1 MNNENT
7 FSELDIST
15 SQYILNLKEKM
26 KINNK
31 EVAYFTV
38 PKGWYS
44 HQEFGPDDHHCIV
57 INRVGVYDTEDRFIK
72 WIGLRE
78 AVQYL
83 KDYPVKFL

>member
-1 MNNENT
+1 MTNENT

-44 HQEFGPDDHHCIV
+44 HQEFGSV
-57 INRVGVYDTEDRFIK
+57 
-72 WIGLRE
+72 
-78 AVQYL
+78 
-83 KDYPVKFL
+83 